1 MEAAENSTATS
12 VIDPTGTDRRG
23 ASTDSV
29 VAATVLRRGWT
40 DLLRAATRPLS
51 SMTKLSFTR
60 TESAGAVTHLSRTFR
75 ERGAKASHRAPRIS
89 QRAVGLFR
97 PGWNTDKIRMGAG
110 SFLTAD
116 ER

>member
-1 MEAAENSTATS
+1 MDAAENLS
-12 VIDPTGTDRRG
+12 VASVLGPTGTDRRG
-23 ASTDSV
+23 APTDSV
-29 VAATVLRRGWT
+29 AAATVPRRTWT
-40 DLLRAATRPLS
+40 ERLRAATRPLS
-51 SMTKLSFTR
+51 SKTQFSFTR

>member
-1 MEAAENSTATS
+1 MDATENLSVAT
-12 VIDPTGTDRRG
+12 VVEPTGTDRRG

-60 TESAGAVTHLSRTFR
+60 TESADAATHLSRTFR
-75 ERGAKASHRAPRIS
+75 ERGAKAG
-89 QRAVGLFR
+89 QRALRFFR
-97 PGWNTDKIRMGAG
+97 HGWNTDETRMGAG